1 MSLENSRNNVHVDH
15 FVGGGSVDLLMIKAT
30 TEGIYQNEENEEP
43 LCGEYETYTLARFL
57 FVSGA
62 SLFAFLGLA
71 ANLLLFCLFS
81 QTRNGSASKANQPPP
96 TLYPRMLALLDA
108 CICAA
113 YILLFGV
120 DAISYGMRSKSL
132 FLLYHWYI
140 VPAFVIARM
149 AQLAIPY
156 MLIFASLERLV
167 WIGGKLRN
175 PLLRR
180 LYSVQGRQITMAI
193 TLLACVLLRAPT
205 VWATTVHHYPKCND
219 FFRSLSAGP
228 ADWVFESQ
236 FYQFYDFHLLSVAQ
250 TVFPFFLLLAIN
262 LIVIHRVSKAHLSK
276 PLIHEKREKTKTS
289 TQPILVNQLSTSNSF
304 IKRKSSFRI
313 HKLTLSGPVRSA
325 VYTMVCIVCT
335 YLISNSLHLAL
346 TVLEKSNSALLR
358 DPSDP
363 SLASTF
369 HTAFSD
375 AVSFVYMFTSA
386 IRVLI
391 YYSCNPQIRIQI
403 KYCLSFGSKCTRND
417 NICEEESYS
426 NNQQQTTILLP
437 FDIAK
442 NNDNFGNL
450 NKISQENENQ
460 KNNNLPIRQIFVE
473 DLTNNLEENKKDIEN
488 RRLNLIWKM
497 TELEDEGVL

>member
-1 MSLENSRNNVHVDH
+1 MSIENGRNNVHVDH
-15 FVGGGSVDLLMIKAT
+15 FVGGSVDLLMFKAT
-30 TEGIYQNEENEEP
+30 TEEGIYKNEETGEP
-43 LCGEYETYTLARFL
+43 ICGEYETYTLARFL

-71 ANLLLFCLFS
+71 ANLLLFYLFS

-140 VPAFVIARM
+140 VPAFVVARM

-175 PLLRR
+175 SLLRR

-236 FYQFYDFHLLSVAQ
+236 FYQLYDFHLLSVAQ

-262 LIVIHRVSKAHLSK
+262 LIVIRRVSKAHLSK
-276 PLIHEKREKTKTS
+276 PLIHHEKKEKTTKTPT

-346 TVLEKSNSALLR
+346 TVLEKSNSALLK

-363 SLASTF
+363 SLASPF

-386 IRVLI
+386 IRILI

-403 KYCLSFGSKCTRND
+403 KHCLSFGSKCTSN
-417 NICEEESYS
+417 NNVCEEEESSS
-426 NNQQQTTILLP
+426 NNYSYQQKQQSTTTTIYLP
-437 FDIAK
+437 FNVAK
-442 NNDNFGNL
+442 NTDNFGSL
-450 NKISQENENQ
+450 NV
-460 KNNNLPIRQIFVE
+460 NNLKIKRNF
-473 DLTNNLEENKKDIEN
+473 L
-488 RRLNLIWKM
+488 
-497 TELEDEGVL
+497 